1 MTCIVNIS
9 HRTEVY
15 NVVWGNDDRYRSMLA
30 SVIKECEDIGGTQI
44 PGAGGMTI
52 AQGRTWRFTIG
63 VPRDRQQHYIQFE
76 RDEDA
81 VFYVLKHGGVIVSDV
96 DSVKERS

>member
-1 MTCIVNIS
+1 MTRTVDIS
-9 HRTEVY
+9 HRTAVY

-30 SVIKECEDIGGTQI
+30 SVIRECEEIGGAQI

-52 AQGRTWRFTIG
+52 AQGPGWRFQIG
-63 VPRDRQQHYIQFE
+63 VPQDRQQHYIQFE

-81 VFYVLKHGGVIVSDV
+81 VFYVLKHGGVIVGDI
-96 DSVKERS
+96 DDIQERS